1 MYLVRVTSAFLP
13 GLVTGLALIVAIG
26 AQNAFVL
33 RQGIRREHVGVVVAI
48 CIVSDIFLIGLGT
61 AGIGVLIEQVPWL
74 INAFRWA
81 GVVYLAVFAVMSFRS
96 ALKPQTLE
104 AAGTGAGSL
113 RGVVLATLA
122 FTWLNPH
129 AYLDAVLILGNLA
142 NQHGEQRWIFAAGVF
157 TGSVIWFT
165 ALGAGARALSHVL
178 NTPLTWRI
186 VDVGVGLVMLFIA
199 VQLALMP
206 AV

>member
-81 GVVYLAVFAVMSFRS
+81 GVVYLVVFAVMSFRS
-96 ALKPQTLE
+96 ALKPQTME
-104 AAGTGAGSL
+104 AAGSGAGSL

-122 FTWLNPH
+122 FTCARSSL
-129 AYLDAVLILGNLA
+129 AVGTALSPRNIARL
-142 NQHGEQRWIFAAGVF
+142 
-157 TGSVIWFT
+157 TGSPITSQLSSAAADRGCWTSRIPIAFAPRSVLVSASI
-165 ALGAGARALSHVL
+165 AR
-178 NTPLTWRI
+178 
-186 VDVGVGLVMLFIA
+186 
-199 VQLALMP
+199 
-206 AV
+206 

>member
-1 MYLVRVTSAFLP
+1 MVTSAFLP
-13 GLVTGLALIVAIG
+13 GLATGLALIVAIG

-61 AGIGVLIEQVPWL
+61 AGVGVVVEQVPWL
-74 INAFRWA
+74 LDVFRWV
-81 GVVYLAVFAVMSFRS
+81 GVAYLAAFAALSFRS
-96 ALKPQTLE
+96 ALTPQTVE
-104 AAGTGAGSL
+104 ASATGTGAL
-113 RGVVLATLA
+113 RGVVLATLG

-142 NQHGEQRWIFAAGVF
+142 NQHGEQRWLFAGGAF
-157 TGSVIWFT
+157 AGSVIWFT

-178 NTPLTWRI
+178 NTPLTWRV
-186 VDVGVGLVMLFIA
+186 VDVGVGLVMLLIA
-199 VQLALMP
+199 VRLALMP
-206 AV
+206 VL